1 MSATGDQVHCE
12 GFTLLEVLTV
22 IAILALIGGI
32 MFPRVDRML
41 DNVRFASARSMV
53 SAAAWAAHAQ
63 AVRTNSTV
71 VLQASADGR
80 TLLSNGRIVTEL
92 PPAVRVSS
100 AGEGARFFGDGS
112 ASGGALRLTAGHA
125 RAELQILSPSGSTAW
140 RR

>member
-1 MSATGDQVHCE
+1 MSATGEQVHPE

-41 DNVRFASARSMV
+41 ESVRFASARSMV
-53 SAAAWAAHAQ
+53 SAAAWAAHAE
-63 AVRTNSTV
+63 AIRSNSTV

-80 TLLSNGRIVTEL
+80 DLLSNGHVAAEL
-92 PPAVRVSS
+92 PQTVRITTP
-100 AGEGARFFGDGS
+100 GEAARFYGDGS
-112 ASGGALRLTAGHA
+112 ASAGTLRLASG
-125 RAELQILSPSGSTAW
+125 RNQAELMISSPSGSTAW